1 MKLAYCP
8 SVPECSQPPESLI
21 KALEDLVKGKVEIV
35 YVDQD
40 VGSEQDSC
48 EKQNV
53 CSCLLLSLC
62 GLCQTSHLLVLSSNG
77 PSICL
82 LPEVDRAAR
91 YGYHGL
97 CLCSLFLTWL
107 GVEFWKF

>member
-8 SVPECSQPPESLI
+8 SVPEYSQPPESLI
-21 KALEDLVKGKVEIV
+21 KALEDLVKGKGEIV

-53 CSCLLLSLC
+53 CSYLLLSPLLSFLLSLC
-62 GLCQTSHLLVLSSNG
+62 GLRQTSHLLVLSSNG

-82 LPEVDRAAR
+82 LSEVDRAAR
-91 YGYHGL
+91 CGYHG
-97 CLCSLFLTWL
+97 
-107 GVEFWKF
+107 